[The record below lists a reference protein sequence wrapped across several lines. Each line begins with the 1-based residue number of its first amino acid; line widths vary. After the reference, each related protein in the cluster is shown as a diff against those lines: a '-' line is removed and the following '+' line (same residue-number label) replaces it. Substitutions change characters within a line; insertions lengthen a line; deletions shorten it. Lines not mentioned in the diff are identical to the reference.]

1 MLLLLGL
8 TGWLVNDAAV
18 QQNLVD
24 ALASTFPPLAEL
36 FEGILASISNAA
48 ALTSVVGFIGLIWA
62 VSQFYGALDVAF
74 ARIYSDAPERD
85 IFRRTTR
92 GFAWVAL
99 LIGAVVVVIVAGSL
113 ATLLDAFI
121 PDEIPVASTIS
132 GILTS
137 PIALIVASVVVV
149 MILYKVM
156 PPKAPSWWAIRP
168 PAIVVG
174 IALVVFAQIFLF
186 IVPRLVGSVAFAGSL
201 AAAFIAL
208 AWLSFSFQAL
218 LYGAAWVRIRD
229 ERRSGVLGRPAA
241 PAEPGGGGE

>member
-18 QQNLVD
+18 QQSLVD
-24 ALASTFPPLAEL
+24 ALATAFPPLADI

-48 ALTSVVGFIGLIWA
+48 GLTSVLGFIGLIWA

-85 IFRRTTR
+85 IVRRTAR
-92 GFAWVAL
+92 GFVWVSL

-121 PDEIPVASTIS
+121 PHDIPFATTLA

-137 PIALIVASVVVV
+137 PAALIVASVVVV

-168 PAIVVG
+168 PAVVVG
-174 IALVVFAQIFLF
+174 IALVVLAQIFLF
-186 IVPRLVGSVAFAGSL
+186 LVPRLVGSVAFAGSL

-218 LYGAAWVRIRD
+218 LYGAAWVRIRE
-229 ERRSGVLGRPAA
+229 ERRSGGLRGPAA
-241 PAEPGGGGE
+241 PAEPGGGGQ